1 MKIFTIVTILILSS
15 FYADAADIKFNGN
28 IIEFSGEIKKGDYD
42 NYLNLIVNHQSIP
55 ITVYLDSPGGD
66 VSEAISIGKMM
77 RKSLSQSI
85 INKNGQCNSACFLI
99 WASAVRRFPSQSSID
114 FNGYIGKI
122 GLHRPFYE
130 HSAYS
135 ELNTT
140 KAKEE
145 YKKLEAYVK
154 SYLNEINIPSDIVEI
169 MFRMK
174 STDAYFIID
183 TDLIEKI
190 GQEAP
195 FFEEWLIAK
204 CGELT
209 EKESIDA
216 AIMTGASYMQ
226 IKGDKIPKAAATT
239 LASMSDGYKDYLR
252 KKNVTIN
259 TCSMNA
265 VKIEQK
271 RVLNELLTLLNK

>member
-1 MKIFTIVTILILSS
+1 MKIFAIITILTLGS
-15 FYADAADIKFNGN
+15 FHASAADIKFNGN
-28 IIEFSGEIKKGDYD
+28 IIELSGEIKKGDYD
-42 NYLNLIVNHQSIP
+42 NYLNLILRNQSIP

-66 VSEAISIGKMM
+66 VSEAISIGKIM

-85 INKNGQCNSACFLI
+85 INKNGQCNSACFLL
-99 WASAVRRFPSQSSID
+99 WASAVRRFPSQSAID

-122 GLHRPFYE
+122 GLHRPYYE

-135 ELNTT
+135 ELSTT
-140 KAKEE
+140 EAKEE
-145 YKKLEAYVK
+145 YKKLEVYVK
-154 SYLNEINIPSDIVEI
+154 SYLNDLQIPSDIIET

-174 STDAYFIID
+174 STDVYFITD
-183 TDLIEKI
+183 TDLIAKI

-216 AIMTGASYMQ
+216 AIMTAASYMQ
-226 IKGDKIPKAAATT
+226 IKGDKIPKAAAT

>member
-15 FYADAADIKFNGN
+15 FHADAADIKFNGN
-28 IIEFSGEIKKGDYD
+28 IIEISGEIKKGDYD
-42 NYLNLIVNHQSIP
+42 NYLNLIVSHQSIP
-55 ITVYLDSPGGD
+55 ITVYLDSPGGN
-66 VSEAISIGKMM
+66 VSEAISIGKIM

-85 INKNGQCNSACFLI
+85 INKNGQCNSACFLL
-99 WASAVRRFPSQSSID
+99 WASAVKRFPSQSAID
-114 FNGYIGKI
+114 FNGYIGRI

-130 HSAYS
+130 HSTYS

-145 YKKLEAYVK
+145 YKKLEAYVT
-154 SYLNEINIPSDIVEI
+154 SYLNELQIPSNIIET

-174 STDAYFIID
+174 STDAYFITD

-216 AIMTGASYMQ
+216 AIMTAALYME
-226 IKGDKIPKAAATT
+226 IKGDKVPKKAAAT
-239 LASMSDGYKDYLR
+239 LASMSDGYKNYLR
-252 KKNVTIN
+252 KKDMTIN
-259 TCSMNA
+259 TCNMDA

-271 RVLNELLTLLNK
+271 RVLKELSALLNK